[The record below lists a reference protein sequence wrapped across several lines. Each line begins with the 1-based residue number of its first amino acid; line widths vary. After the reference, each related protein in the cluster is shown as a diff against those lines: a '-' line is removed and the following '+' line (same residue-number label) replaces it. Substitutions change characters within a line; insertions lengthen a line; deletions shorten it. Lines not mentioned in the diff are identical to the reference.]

1 MWMSYASSLAA
12 MYVWA
17 VILMTDAEIAD
28 GWIAEIS
35 ENDGVVD
42 PNRNMEI
49 AFVLD
54 DYIYSD
60 PVRAWSI
67 IKRISQTDMTS
78 WAEANFS
85 AGPLTTFVS
94 RHGIRNADQIRFHCR
109 EYPRFHDHLLGVV
122 FQDMVREILS
132 GSENGR

>member
-1 MWMSYASSLAA
+1 
-12 MYVWA
+12 
-17 VILMTDAEIAD
+17 MTDAEIAD

-49 AFVLD
+49 SFVLD
-54 DYIYSD
+54 DCIYSD

-94 RHGIRNADQIRFHCR
+94 RHGICLADQIRLHSR
-109 EYPRFHDHLLGVV
+109 EHPRFHDHLLGVV
-122 FQDMVREILS
+122 FQDMIREILG
-132 GSENGR
+132 GSENSR